1 MSTGATMEAVTMP
14 IKWHL
19 AKVMKARRWTNR
31 ALAAELDMHENSISR
46 LKKRKVMPQI
56 DSDFL
61 SNLCR
66 ILECTPNDLIEYIED
81 PDPK

>member
-1 MSTGATMEAVTMP
+1 
-14 IKWHL
+14 
-19 AKVMKARRWTNR
+19 MKARRWTNR